1 MTTNINREPS
11 RPIQVT
17 YFQRKPYA
25 VGNYSV
31 EAIFEDVR
39 TRLAGFIRPTVSIG
53 SFVSRGLLRRLYLC
67 VEAMFRQGEINHVTG
82 DINFVGVLLPKRR
95 TIQTILDCVCVAR
108 SSGLKR
114 IVLRLFWVALPV
126 RRCAVVTAISEATR
140 QEVLKLVPDCPPE
153 KIVVVPVAI
162 SPRFKPCP
170 RSFDTEHPRILQI
183 GTAPNKNV
191 ARLIEAVHGV
201 PCRLD
206 IIGGHVPQYEAL
218 LRTLGIHYTYRWH
231 LSDEEL
237 LRAYQDADI
246 VAFVSTYEGFGMPI
260 LEAQA
265 VGRPVITSDLLSMP
279 EVAGGAACLVNP
291 YDTKSIRAGLERIIR
306 DRGYREDLVNR
317 GYRNVLRFDPEEIAK
332 AYLNIYRR
340 LLAG

>member
-1 MTTNINREPS
+1 MS
-11 RPIQVT
+11 RPPDRLITVT
-17 YFQRKPYA
+17 YFQRKPHA

-39 TRLAGFIRPTVSIG
+39 ARLSDYIRPRVSIG
-53 SFVSRGLLRRLYLC
+53 SFASRGLFRRLYLC
-67 VEAMFRQGEINHVTG
+67 AEAIFRQGDVNHVTG
-82 DINFVGVLLPKRR
+82 DINFVGIFLSQSR
-95 TIQTILDCVCVAR
+95 TVQTILDCVSIAC
-108 SSGLKR
+108 SSGLR
-114 IVLRLFWVALPV
+114 RAVLRFFWVALPV

-162 SPRFKPCP
+162 SPRFRPCP
-170 RSFDTEHPRILQI
+170 KSFDAHCPRILQI
-183 GTAPNKNV
+183 GTAPNKNIP
-191 ARLIEAVHGV
+191 RLIESLRGL

-206 IIGGHVPQYEAL
+206 IVGGHVPRYEAL
-218 LRTLGIHYTYRWH
+218 LRSRGVQYTYRRH
-231 LSDEEL
+231 LSDQEIL
-237 LRAYQDADI
+237 LAYQESDL

-260 LEAQA
+260 LEGQA

-291 YDTKSIRAGLERIIR
+291 YDIQSIRAGLERVITDR
-306 DRGYREDLVNR
+306 EYREELVRRGYS
-317 GYRNVLRFDPEEIAK
+317 NVLRFDPDVIAM
-332 AYLNIYRR
+332 AYLDIYRR